1 VGGNFQQVNLSE
13 EDLNYTYLAYTN
25 FRGANLEQ
33 AQVAGANFR
42 GADLRGIPWTILTT
56 LTAQDGANF
65 EGVLW
70 DQPEE
75 AE

>member
-1 VGGNFQQVNLSE
+1 LRDA
-13 EDLNYTYLAYTN
+13 DLRQADL
-25 FRGANLEQ
+25 RQANLER
-33 AQVAGANFR
+33 AQVAGANFQ
-42 GADLRGIPWTILTT
+42 GADLRGIPWAILIT
-56 LTAQDGANF
+56 LTAQEGANF